1 MSEIYS
7 TDPWLLYTY
16 HQQKVEDFINALAAV
31 ADPNDYGVQRQVAHA
46 VGIRIDD
53 LTDAEINY
61 VEREVAK
68 RWNILT

>member
-31 ADPNDYGVQRQVAHA
+31 ADPNDYEVQRYVARD

-53 LTDAEINY
+53 LSDGEINY
-61 VEREVAK
+61 IEREVAK
-68 RWNILT
+68 RWSSST

>member
-31 ADPNDYGVQRQVAHA
+31 ADPNDYEVQRYVARD
-46 VGIRIDD
+46 VDIRIDD
-53 LTDAEINY
+53 LSDGEINY
-61 VEREVAK
+61 IEREVAK
-68 RWNILT
+68 RWSSST

>member
-31 ADPNDYGVQRQVAHA
+31 ADPNDNEVQRHIAHQ

-68 RWNILT
+68 RWSILT